1 MNNHTEQTEKTE
13 QTEQIEQTKQ
23 TKQTKQRMKFC
34 LMTNAML
41 VSLIALFVS
50 MYSTTDDPYM
60 RYGPQADLKLLGVA
74 IDTWP
79 RYWIFQLFLG
89 CIEVTDVIIQDL
101 ANPIFAFNIYNPDKK
116 IIIEYT
122 KNELQLYAQSFMF
135 LSQMKGALML
145 MVTITQ
151 LDIAI
156 SKCVFSTL
164 ASIFATRIL
173 LNDKKFIAGGAA
185 ENPDE
190 LTEAMLVKVSK

>member
-1 MNNHTEQTEKTE
+1 
-13 QTEQIEQTKQ
+13 
-23 TKQTKQRMKFC
+23 
-34 LMTNAML
+34 MTNAML

-50 MYSTTDDPYM
+50 MYSTADAYM

-89 CIEVTDVIIQDL
+89 CIQVTDVIIQDL
-101 ANPIFAFNIYNPDKK
+101 ANPILGFNIYNPDKK
-116 IIIEYT
+116 IITEYT
-122 KNELQLYAQSFMF
+122 KNELQLYAQSFWF

-151 LDIAI
+151 LDITI
-156 SKCVFSTL
+156 SKCVFSEL
-164 ASIFATRIL
+164 AGIVAIRIL

-190 LTEAMLVKVSK
+190 LTEAMLSKC